1 MPKYTL
7 NNTADAA
14 ALVLPYKPRIVL
26 DKGVETEVSQEA
38 HEVLVG
44 HKIIGP
50 LIASGQIKVEGAKPP
65 KAEKTPEELASEL
78 QAKADAAAAK
88 KLKAVRDAL
97 TKKSIEFA
105 DDETLEQLEAKL
117 AEAK

>member
-7 NNTADAA
+7 SSAIDSA
-14 ALVLPYKPRIVL
+14 ALVLPTKPRIVL

-38 HEVLVG
+38 HERLVG
-44 HKIIGP
+44 HKIIGQ
-50 LIASGQIKVEGAKPP
+50 LIASGQIKVEGAKAA
-65 KAEKTPEELASEL
+65 KSSEDLAAES

-88 KLKAVRDAL
+88 KLKSVRDAL
-97 TKKSIEFA
+97 TKKNIEFA
-105 DDETLEQLEAKL
+105 DDETLEQLETKL